1 MRKIPDLLWLWTLLV
16 VPLGLLKPEVFMPL
30 KPYIKPLL
38 GTVILSM
45 GLTLR
50 PDDFKIVLERPKL
63 VLIGL
68 FSQYAVMPFLGLTF
82 GLFFFKSLPPDF
94 TAGQVLTGSCPT
106 GVVSNVYTFLAGA
119 NVALSI
125 SLSAVNTFV
134 SPVLTP
140 ALTALLVSKI
150 VHVDFLK
157 LFLDMVQVTL
167 IPVVLGI
174 VINYY
179 FGGRLQ
185 KVKTV
190 LPVYSTL
197 AVVLIVGFV
206 VSAGHRKIL
215 SLPESSVLFLLL
227 ASLFHLLFGFWFGY
241 VIPHLL
247 GVTKRERI
255 TISIETAMQN
265 SGLATVLAISQW
277 GALSALPAV
286 TYSVVQNLVGPFV
299 CQLFRRMIEGK
310 FSLKPV
316 LQKLQRSNNAGK

>member
-1 MRKIPDLLWLWTLLV
+1 MRRIPDLLWLWTLLV
-16 VPLGLLKPEVFMPL
+16 VPVGLLKPEIFLPL

-50 PDDFKIVLERPKL
+50 PEDFKIVLERPKL

-68 FSQYAVMPFLGLTF
+68 FSQYAVMPLLGLIF
-82 GLFFFKSLPPDF
+82 GLFFFKNLPPDL

-140 ALTALLVSKI
+140 ILTAVLVCKI
-150 VHVDFLK
+150 VHVDLLK

-179 FGGRLQ
+179 FGDRLQ
-185 KVKTV
+185 KAKPF

-197 AVVLIVGFV
+197 VVVLIVGFV
-206 VSAGHRKIL
+206 VSAGHKKVL
-215 SLPESSVLFLLL
+215 SLPPSTVLFLIL

-241 VIPHLL
+241 VIPRILR
-247 GVTKRERI
+247 VAKRERI

-299 CQLFRRMIEGK
+299 CQLFRKMLQGW
-310 FSLKPV
+310 SPLKW
-316 LQKLQRSNNAGK
+316 LRG